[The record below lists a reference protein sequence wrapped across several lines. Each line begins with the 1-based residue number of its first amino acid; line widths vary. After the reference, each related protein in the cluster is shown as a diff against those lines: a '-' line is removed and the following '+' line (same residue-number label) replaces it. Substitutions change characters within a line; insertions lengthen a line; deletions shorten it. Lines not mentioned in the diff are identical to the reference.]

1 MKKIKRTTEK
11 GQSLMELALVLVF
24 ILILLA
30 GVVDL
35 GRMMFEYLTMRDA
48 AQEGAGYGAV
58 YPSYCQQ
65 IKDRTLENM
74 PSFNIDKDNL
84 VVLIV
89 DGLDE
94 FSCEAAWTAD
104 KSLTRPTH
112 GCEGKEII
120 VRIDHKFEIT
130 MPLLSAF
137 TGSTVPMHVEIKD
150 RIVRPACN

>member
-1 MKKIKRTTEK
+1 MKKMNRTTEK

-58 YPSYCQQ
+58 YPSYCGQ
-65 IKDRTLENM
+65 IIERATQNM
-74 PSFNIDKDNL
+74 PDNTYNV
-84 VVLIV
+84 VVL
-89 DGLDE
+89 
-94 FSCEAAWTAD
+94 A
-104 KSLTRPTH
+104 RPAH
-112 GCEGKEII
+112 GCENKEILI
-120 VRIDHKFEIT
+120 SIDHNFSVT

-137 TGSTVPMHVEIKD
+137 TGPTVPMHVEIKD

>member
-58 YPSYCQQ
+58 YPSYCGQ
-65 IKDRTLENM
+65 IIERASQNM
-74 PSFNIDKDNL
+74 PDNTYNV
-84 VVLIV
+84 VVLV
-89 DGLDE
+89 DGM
-94 FSCEAAWTAD
+94 SCEAAWTAD
-104 KSLTRPTH
+104 KSLTRPAH
-112 GCEGKEII
+112 GCENKEILLS
-120 VRIDHKFEIT
+120 IDHNFSVT

-137 TGSTVPMHVEIKD
+137 TGPTVPMHVEIKD

>member
-1 MKKIKRTTEK
+1 MKKIVRTTEK

-35 GRMMFEYLTMRDA
+35 GRMMFEYLSMRDA

-74 PSFNIDKDNL
+74 PSFDSDEDNL
-84 VVLIV
+84 VVLV
-89 DGLDE
+89 DGM
-94 FSCEAAWTAD
+94 SCEEAWEWAVDAD
-104 KSLTRPTH
+104 KNSPRPTH
-112 GCEGKEII
+112 GCEGKEIFVSI
-120 VRIDHKFEIT
+120 THQFKIT

-137 TGSTVPMHVEIKD
+137 TGPTVPMHVEIKD